1 MPEHRWK
8 GSDFGRLPSPLSL
21 PVSSD
26 APASLLVVVRVPKF
40 TESDKNKADVL
51 LPRVPSDALRM

>member
-8 GSDFGRLPSPLSL
+8 GSDFGRLPSPPSY
-21 PVSSD
+21 PSPTD
-26 APASLLVVVRVPKF
+26 APTSLLVVVRVPKL

-51 LPRVPSDALRM
+51 IPRVPTDALRM